1 MIIFQGNKSVLIQD
15 RILAEDLFIKW
26 GYDVKQERIEV
37 KNLNDVTSELS
48 VWGIPWKWN
57 Y

>member
-1 MIIFQGNKSVLIQD
+1 MIIYQND
-15 RILAEDLFIKW
+15 REVITDNILAEDLFIKW

-48 VWGIPWKWN
+48 MWGIPWKWKS
-57 Y
+57 